1 MIIFNEKQ
9 YVEDNILR
17 PYGKIKD
24 ISELKMFIRYYNDIG
39 TSYEE
44 IFNLAKQKVDSMS
57 GVCLIAENEYM
68 FKNAYDKAIT
78 RKQYTSEPTIITKS
92 EFDWIRSVDNVEQEK
107 ILLTLLVIQRFLG
120 SGFVKIDYKDI
131 RDHALSKKQAA
142 GLREIIDELQERGYV
157 KRITDKTYKVLI
169 PQFNDTEPY
178 LVIEEYNRIPASYL
192 HRLKTHD
199 YFYCEWCGRKTKYTE
214 TDKNGHFS
222 RIYCKK
228 CAEETNKMR
237 KRTSKK

>member
-24 ISELKMFIRYYNDIG
+24 INELKMFIRYYNDMDVD
-39 TSYEE
+39 YEK
-44 IFNLAKQKVDSMS
+44 IFQLAIQKVDEMS
-57 GVCLIAENEYM
+57 GASLIAENEYM
-68 FKNAYDKAIT
+68 FKNVYDKAIT
-78 RKQYTSEPTIITKS
+78 RKQYASEPVELTKS
-92 EFDWIRSVDNVEQEK
+92 EFDWVRSVENVEQEK
-107 ILLTLLVIQRFLG
+107 ILVTLMVIQRFLK

-131 RDHALSKKQAA
+131 REHSLSKKQA
-142 GLREIIDELQERGYV
+142 GGIREIIDELQERGYV

-169 PQFNDTEPY
+169 PEFDDLEPFLVITEYSCIPAPY
-178 LVIEEYNRIPASYL
+178 L
-192 HRLKTHD
+192 HKLKTHE

-214 TDKNGHFS
+214 SDKNGHFS

-228 CAEETNKMR
+228 CSEEPNKIR
-237 KRTSKK
+237 KRTLKK